1 MDELRAGHW
10 GRAALP
16 WGACGGGRG
25 RARSHAEAAA
35 AAAAALAQSLEHD
48 DLDNG
53 DEDDAMSLHSVGHR
67 RERSTPG
74 LSRWTLLWSLFAGA
88 RAKRDAATDEEDDLL
103 DAELNQA
110 LIAEVEDA
118 EPVAVVAPDPP
129 PLDDLAAEEAA
140 LAAEEEAEVRRARR
154 RARRRA
160 KELGLGT
167 RGFGEDD
174 VALDEAASTITS
186 SSYSALAAPSR
197 ERKRSKGSRSAA
209 SVSSDGSAS
218 VQRSDGS
225 GGRRRRAKLSRSVV
239 EDEDVFSS
247 PSAATSD
254 TIYSGDILDGPLVLG
269 PPPPGVRDT
278 ANMGALTSQ
287 YTWDPPTADAA
298 NEEQTVDPVA
308 ARLAAEPA
316 EFLAALKTTKRA
328 RKPTVDSPAALAAA
342 PVSSTVEAIE
352 DEAGDGYEDLSS
364 STVRW
369 PGAAD
374 AETSQELGFLRSER
388 D

>member
-1 MDELRAGHW
+1 MDDLSAW
-10 GRAALP
+10 DSVRAALP
-16 WGACGGGRG
+16 SCACLGRRR
-25 RARSHAEAAA
+25 RARKDNTAASG
-35 AAAAALAQSLEHD
+35 AAAALAQSLEHD
-48 DLDNG
+48 ALLDG

-88 RAKRDAATDEEDDLL
+88 RAKRDAAADEEDDLL
-103 DAELNQA
+103 DAELNEA
-110 LIAEVEDA
+110 LIAEAEDA
-118 EPVAVVAPDPP
+118 EPIAVDAPVVADPP
-129 PLDDLAAEEAA
+129 PLDHLAAEEAA

-186 SSYSALAAPSR
+186 SSYSALAAPPR
-197 ERKRSKGSRSAA
+197 ERKRSKGSRTAA

-225 GGRRRRAKLSRSVV
+225 GGRRRRAKSSRSGV

-254 TIYSGDILDGPLVLG
+254 TIHSGDILDGPLVLG
-269 PPPPGVRDT
+269 PPPPGVRDV
-278 ANMGALTSQ
+278 LT
-287 YTWDPPTADAA
+287 
-298 NEEQTVDPVA
+298 A
-308 ARLAAEPA
+308 AR
-316 EFLAALKTTKRA
+316 
-328 RKPTVDSPAALAAA
+328 
-342 PVSSTVEAIE
+342 
-352 DEAGDGYEDLSS
+352 
-364 STVRW
+364 
-369 PGAAD
+369 
-374 AETSQELGFLRSER
+374 
-388 D
+388 